1 MTKIIKSDSHVHTA
15 FSTDSK
21 EPMEKMLIAAIRNG
35 YPSIYFT
42 DHMDYNFPLIYG
54 GSNTLA
60 DGKLPFF
67 LDTGAYYSEIKR
79 LIPLY
84 PQIKIRTGIEL
95 GLKEDAKEQCIEL
108 LKSNKFDFII
118 GSTHIVENTDPYY
131 DTFWQGTDE
140 KTAMQKFYDAT
151 LENVKSGVDFDVYGH
166 IDYITR
172 YTPYMKKLRN
182 SNLFDEDYYLSI
194 TDNFLDIIETI
205 LKELIYNGKGIELN
219 TSGLKYGLH
228 HPHPHEKILK
238 LYKELGGEIIT
249 VGSDAHETGHLGFC
263 FDNVPEI
270 LKTCGFKYYT
280 EFTNRRPEMLPIN

>member
-1 MTKIIKSDSHVHTA
+1 MTSVITSDSHVHTA

-21 EPMEKMLIAAIRNG
+21 EPMEQMLMAAIENG
-35 YPSIYFT
+35 YPSICFT
-42 DHMDYNFPLIYG
+42 DHMDYNFPVIYNK
-54 GSNTLA
+54 SSTTEP
-60 DGKLPFF
+60 PFL
-67 LDTGAYYSEIKR
+67 LDTDAYFNEIKR

-95 GLKEDAKEQCIEL
+95 GLKEDAKSKCAGL
-108 LKSNKFDFII
+108 LNLYKFDFVI
-118 GSTHIVENTDPYY
+118 GSTHLVDNTDPYY
-131 DTFWQGTDE
+131 DIFWEKTDE
-140 KTAMQKFYDAT
+140 KTAIQKFYEAT

-182 SNLFDEDYYLSI
+182 SNLYDEDYYLSI
-194 TDNFLDIIETI
+194 TNNFLDIIEAI
-205 LKELIYNGKGIELN
+205 LKELVNNGKGIELN

-238 LYKELGGEIIT
+238 LYRELGGEIIT
-249 VGSDAHETGHLGFC
+249 VGSDAHESRHLGFG
-263 FDNVPEI
+263 FDGVPEI

-280 EFTNRRPEMLPIN
+280 EFTNRRPEMLPAG

>member
-1 MTKIIKSDSHVHTA
+1 MTRIIKSDSHVHTA

-21 EPMEKMLIAAIRNG
+21 TPMEEMLKAAIANK
-35 YPSIYFT
+35 YSSICFT
-42 DHMDYNFPLIYG
+42 DHMDYNFPAIYNK
-54 GSNTLA
+54 SNI
-60 DGKLPFF
+60 KEPPFF
-67 LDTGAYYSEIKR
+67 LDTDAYFSEIKR

-95 GLKEDAKEQCIEL
+95 GLKEDAKDKCTEL
-108 LKSNKFDFII
+108 LNLYKFDFVI
-118 GSTHIVENTDPYY
+118 GSTHLIDNTDPYY
-131 DTFWQGTDE
+131 DEAWQGKDE
-140 KTAMQKFYDAT
+140 KTVLQKFYET
-151 LENVKSGVDFDVYGH
+151 TFENVKSGVDFDVYGH

-172 YTPYMKKLRN
+172 YTPYMKKLRS
-182 SNLFDEDYYLSI
+182 SNLYNEKYYLSI
-194 TDNFLDIIETI
+194 TDSFLDIIEEI
-205 LKELIYNGKGIELN
+205 FKYLIYNGKGIELN

-249 VGSDAHETGHLGFC
+249 LGSDAHETAYLGYG

-280 EFTNRRPEMLPIN
+280 EFTNRRPEMLPLC